1 MLMYVSEVLS
11 FILSHPEMDKVAVVR
26 QVHLRCE
33 VLVSTIIQSSGER
46 RKMMHCI
53 YSESLSRHKIYW
65 FKTNDLL

>member
-26 QVHLRCE
+26 QVHLQCE
-33 VLVSTIIQSSGER
+33 VLVSTIIQSLGER
-46 RKMMHCI
+46 RKTMHCI
-53 YSESLSRHKIYW
+53 YSESLSRHKM